1 MDENGVIQPG
11 LLIETNPAGA
21 RRRVTSQTTG
31 GAGSSGAGYGG
42 SILDQWRDAASQQA
56 VNIRDYAVDEAV
68 AQLLK
73 AEAEALAGYQTQRNQ
88 IEGESRNAMDNAAL
102 YAETR
107 GDRGGIGQ
115 AQYNTIQATAAKN
128 RQAVN
133 IAQNQ
138 LTAETAQQAAQLRA
152 QGEFEKADDLLE
164 IAQTY
169 LLKLLDM
176 EQWAAE
182 YQLDAAKFQASIYQ
196 WQQEFQLSAAKALAS
211 K

>member
-1 MDENGVIQPG
+1 M
-11 LLIETNPAGA
+11 
-21 RRRVTSQTTG
+21 TSQTTG

-133 IAQNQ
+133 TAQNQ